1 MSDEVFCLN
10 QDLQDYQDRYCPIKY
25 IHFPQMHRHEE
36 YTQTERQGMHAW
48 KGQHISEV
56 VKKWGQPD
64 KITEQNSGGKI
75 YTWKHIIGI
84 TTFPD
89 GKLRGR
95 LDTLI
100 PIINLYTLDDGI
112 VYHWTSDVGS
122 RAVRPR

>member
-1 MSDEVFCLN
+1 MRTLN
-10 QDLQDYQDRYCPIKY
+10 IISILIVIFLIGCATHTQNAKQT
-25 IHFPQMHRHEE
+25 HEE
-36 YTQTERQGMHAW
+36 YTLTERRGMHAW
-48 KGQHISEV
+48 KGKHISEV

-64 KITEQNSGGKI
+64 KISTQNTGGRI
-75 YTWKHIIGI
+75 YTWKHIVGI

-100 PIINLYTLDDGI
+100 PIINLYTHDDGT
-112 VYHWTSDVGS
+112 VYHWNSDIGS

>member
-1 MSDEVFCLN
+1 MKALNIVSILIGVFLIGCATHTQN
-10 QDLQDYQDRYCPIKY
+10 VRQT
-25 IHFPQMHRHEE
+25 HEE
-36 YTQTERQGMHAW
+36 YTLTERQGMHAW

-56 VKKWGQPD
+56 VKKWGQPY

-75 YTWKHIIGI
+75 YTWKHTIGI

-100 PIINLYTLDDGI
+100 PIINLYTHDDGI
-112 VYHWTSDVGS
+112 VYHWTSDAGS

>member
-1 MSDEVFCLN
+1 MKALKIVSIFISIFLIGCATHTQNV
-10 QDLQDYQDRYCPIKY
+10 QQTHVDY
-25 IHFPQMHRHEE
+25 
-36 YTQTERQGMHAW
+36 TLTERRGMHAW

-56 VKKWGQPD
+56 VKKWGQPS
-64 KITEQNSGGKI
+64 KIAEQNSGGKI
-75 YTWKHIIGI
+75 YTWKHIVGI

-100 PIINLYTLDDGI
+100 PIIHLYTHDDGI
-112 VYHWTSDVGS
+112 VYHWTSDAGS

>member
-1 MSDEVFCLN
+1 MKTLN
-10 QDLQDYQDRYCPIKY
+10 IISTFLCIFLIGCATHTQNVKQAHADY
-25 IHFPQMHRHEE
+25 
-36 YTQTERQGMHAW
+36 TLTERRGMHAW

-56 VKKWGQPD
+56 VKKWGQPY
-64 KITEQNSGGKI
+64 KVTEQNSGGRI
-75 YTWKHIIGI
+75 YTWKHIVGI

-100 PIINLYTLDDGI
+100 PIINLYTHDDGI